1 MANPRSQYTINRQS
15 DNDFSE
21 DHWLKQFEKSLQKGA
36 VQPRKQQSLFD
47 QINSIMNTNS
57 KYNSVEAVVDDMKER
72 SGLTAYLKKAKR
84 TEIETS
90 TNVVIKNASKED
102 ESNIVSALKA
112 AVKSADWHGT
122 GKLMASLELV
132 EGNPATNAMDNVF
145 VFKYFHDPEL
155 KHVKIPVDAWNDFT
169 VGYCEGRGMT
179 DDETQKQLEFTHKIA
194 EKHGKKFA
202 SDKHDK
208 KHKLPTIIQ
217 KVPNILDTL
226 KNCINDSKGNLSI
239 PAIIER
245 VHSIHHNDVS
255 DSKDWDDD
263 DLMYLV
269 SQLNL
274 EAKSNNPTNYEDS
287 TNLGK
292 HDSHSNQEIDP
303 SNTDAFFALNPA
315 RF

>member
-72 SGLTAYLKKAKR
+72 SGLTAYLKKAKV
-84 TEIETS
+84 ESDSPKLET
-90 TNVVIKNASKED
+90 IKNASKTSD
-102 ESNIVSALKA
+102 
-112 AVKSADWHGT
+112 KSSD
-122 GKLMASLELV
+122 KKDKM
-132 EGNPATNAMDNVF
+132 
-145 VFKYFHDPEL
+145 
-155 KHVKIPVDAWNDFT
+155 PV
-169 VGYCEGRGMT
+169 V
-179 DDETQKQLEFTHKIA
+179 I
-194 EKHGKKFA
+194 KKFP
-202 SDKHDK
+202 S
-208 KHKLPTIIQ
+208 
-217 KVPNILDTL
+217 ILDTL

-292 HDSHSNQEIDP
+292 HDSNSNQEIDP